1 MKKFKK
7 YHHTVCFLIVCVT
20 FATLLLTVPVA
31 KADRTKKI
39 ENRIPV
45 KPDQGVVLA
54 SFQNSDLIIKYHDK
68 PEITY
73 SLTVTIKSDDEDDE
87 NEFIDS
93 IYIKD
98 KISSKEIMVQMVDH
112 APPNEQSDVNIFGL
126 HFGDEFRKTVRGE
139 VFIPSCGWINIGLRN
154 CRVTIDDISAEM
166 KVAGS
171 SNTASIKRC
180 KNIKSIEN
188 KYGSTKLYECGGN
201 GISVEGK
208 SGNYTFYSI
217 KGNLSVDAPYSTV
230 EANDIVGKLS
240 VEARS
245 GKVKC
250 KNVSEELKCNAD
262 YSEISLEKIKKNI
275 MISAR
280 SGVINLSE
288 IGSARID
295 ANYSTVN
302 IRKVNVSDTSRGIE
316 IVGRSGTMRLDEINA
331 KVDIDAPYS
340 TIGLRDI
347 SGNVAFIGRSSKV
360 SGLRISGNIDISA
373 EYGTLELREIRSK
386 IVQCETENGSIRLNL
401 SQLPEK
407 VMLYTPQGNVS
418 ITVPRNFDG
427 TLHLNSSSEIDSNL
441 ECLSGSSNTRK
452 FEGKQRTGKGS
463 DISVRAGTLRFYEN

>member
-7 YHHTVCFLIVCVT
+7 YHHTICFLIVCVT

-54 SFQNSDLIIKYHDK
+54 SFQYSDLIIKYHDK
-68 PEITY
+68 PEVLY
-73 SLTVTIKSDDEDDE
+73 SLTVTVSSDDEDDE
-87 NEFIDS
+87 IELIDS
-93 IYIKD
+93 IYIND
-98 KISSKEIMVQMVDH
+98 KISSNEIMVQMVDH
-112 APPNEQSDVNIFGL
+112 APQNSQSDIKILGISFSEG
-126 HFGDEFRKTVRGE
+126 FKKSVRGE
-139 VFIPSCGWINIGLRN
+139 VLIPACRWTNIGLRYS
-154 CRVTIDDISAEM
+154 RATVDDISSEM
-166 KVAGS
+166 KIAGS
-171 SNTASIKRC
+171 NNTISVKRC
-180 KNIKSIEN
+180 KNIRSISN
-188 KYGSTKLYECGGN
+188 QYGTTKLYDCAGN
-201 GISVEGK
+201 GMTVEGK
-208 SGNYTFYSI
+208 SGSYAFYSI
-217 KGNLSVDAPYSTV
+217 KGNLSLDVPYSTV
-230 EANDIVGKLS
+230 EANDIIGKLS

-245 GKVKC
+245 SKVKC
-250 KNVSEELKCNAD
+250 KNVSEEVKCNAD
-262 YSEISLEKIKKNI
+262 YAEISIEKVKKN
-275 MISAR
+275 MNISCR
-280 SGVINLSE
+280 SGTVNLSE
-288 IGSARID
+288 ISNVRID
-295 ANYSTVN
+295 ANYSTIN

-316 IVGRSGTMRLDEINA
+316 IINRSGTVRLDEVNA

-347 SGNVAFIGRSSKV
+347 TGNVAFIGRSSKV

-386 IVQCETENGSIRLNL
+386 IIRCETENGGIRLNI

-407 VMLYTPQGNVS
+407 VMLYAPKGNVS

-427 TLHLNSSSEIDSNL
+427 ALHLNSSSEIDSNL
-441 ECLSGSSNTRK
+441 ECLSGSASTRK